1 MISKNIVI
9 LFLVLFPV
17 FKSAA
22 QIELIIS
29 ELKVS
34 NIKAKYSDDLINED
48 IENGPHLLLIG
59 VISNRSKED
68 ITLKPSE
75 INYSLQFNYRG
86 RDFLKEVFP
95 TAFSD
100 IERVVLKA
108 NQTIEFSVDAL
119 IFLGTP
125 LFEEKKYDYTMELL
139 EVLPTLKFKLNHSN
153 GLKVTSISIGKVVI
167 NK

>member
-1 MISKNIVI
+1 LIFTFQSFSFEFIQSDY
-9 LFLVLFPV
+9 
-17 FKSAA
+17 KSD
-22 QIELIIS
+22 LS
-29 ELKVS
+29 EV
-34 NIKAKYSDDLINED
+34 
-48 IENGPHLLLIG
+48 PHYKCRTVG
-59 VISNRSKED
+59 
-68 ITLKPSE
+68 
-75 INYSLQFNYRG
+75 
-86 RDFLKEVFP
+86 
-95 TAFSD
+95 
-100 IERVVLKA
+100 